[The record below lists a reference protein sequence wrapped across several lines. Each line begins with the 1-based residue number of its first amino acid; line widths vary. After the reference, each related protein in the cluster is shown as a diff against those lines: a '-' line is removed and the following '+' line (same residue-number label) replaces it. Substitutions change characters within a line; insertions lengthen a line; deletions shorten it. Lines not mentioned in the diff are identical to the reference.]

1 MNPHRLSTQ
10 DGISNYTSTEEF
22 SSDGNLFIW
31 CLRVL
36 LMDARVIYDDLAA
49 SLLSRSSATVMRMPL
64 PSGRDTQGLAPLPIV
79 KM

>member
-10 DGISNYTSTEEF
+10 DGIKIYKHGRVL

-31 CLRVL
+31 RLRVL

-64 PSGRDTQGLAPLPIV
+64 PSGRETQGLAPLPMV